1 MKKNAIEEYMK
12 RPNMRSMQMQD
23 TIDNLVRER
32 DSLLDFCVKVCPPDP
47 STKAR
52 AKLTTLYCRE
62 SGEMFRTLM
71 DKSRRDP
78 CADCDRLIS
87 KFRDEAEHYRDV
99 VVTAIDSLKSALFHL
114 KQSTLDTEGTYGLRQ
129 VESTLLNLERRRGK

>member
-1 MKKNAIEEYMK
+1 MKKNAVGEYMK

-47 STKAR
+47 GGTRAR
-52 AKLTTLYCRE
+52 AKLTSLYCRE

-71 DKSRRDP
+71 EKSRRDP
-78 CADCDRLIS
+78 CADCDRLTS
-87 KFRDEAEHYRDV
+87 KSRDEAEHYRNV
-99 VVTAIDSLKSALFHL
+99 ISTAIDSLKSALFHL
-114 KQSTLDTEGTYGLRQ
+114 KQSNLDTEGGYGLAQ
-129 VESTLLNLERRRGK
+129 VEVTLVNLERRRG